1 VISPHLIKFDRRAVF
16 LAASVVLA
24 FLITNRAQA
33 ADKIDFGKDVYPILK
48 DNCLKCHASVYVD
61 ARSGRTKK
69 PKGGLRLD
77 THALIFKGFE
87 SDDEQVAV
95 VVPGKP
101 EESTFY
107 TSTALDPD
115 HDDIMP
121 STGDVLTKEQQ
132 ATLKQ
137 WIKEGAKSD
146 GFKEPTYV
154 NPKAKK

>member
-1 VISPHLIKFDRRAVF
+1 VTSPYLIEFARRAVYVTTF
-16 LAASVVLA
+16 VVLT
-24 FLITNRAQA
+24 FLITNPAQA
-33 ADKIDFGKDVYPILK
+33 ADKVDFGKDVYPILK
-48 DNCLKCHASVYVD
+48 DNCLKCHASTYVD

-69 PKGGLRLD
+69 PKGDLRLD
-77 THALIFKGFE
+77 THALILTGYE
-87 SDDEQVAV
+87 SDDKQVDV

-101 EESTFY
+101 EESTLY

-121 STGDVLTKEQQ
+121 STGDPLTTEQQ

-137 WIKEGAKSD
+137 WIKEGSKSD

>member
-1 VISPHLIKFDRRAVF
+1 MTSPYLIESARRAVYVTAF
-16 LAASVVLA
+16 VVLV
-24 FLITNRAQA
+24 FLITNPAQA
-33 ADKIDFGKDVYPILK
+33 TDKVDFEKDVYPVLK
-48 DNCLKCHASVYVD
+48 DNCLKCHASAYVD
-61 ARSGRTKK
+61 ARSGRIKK

-77 THALIFKGFE
+77 SHALILMGYE
-87 SDDEQVAV
+87 SDDKQIAV

-101 EESTFY
+101 EESTLY

-121 STGDVLTKEQQ
+121 STGDLLTKAQQ

-137 WIKEGAKSD
+137 WIREGSKSD